1 VRAAPNRETATP
13 AVENVPRTAM
23 TRSVVWTR
31 GEKRRGACDARVAV
45 GRGERGRER
54 EGSAAR
60 RPTPFETEVG
70 EAGEEWGSWVWC
82 RVGRHGTD
90 AAAPGRSD
98 NGGRCTPRGR
108 GGRAAN
114 RGGGGV
120 RATRARRL
128 TSRAGHRALAGGLLL
143 KRIQNSLNFD

>member
-1 VRAAPNRETATP
+1 VTLAWPWAE
-13 AVENVPRTAM
+13 E
-23 TRSVVWTR
+23 SE
-31 GEKRRGACDARVAV
+31 GEKEKGAL
-45 GRGERGRER
+45 
-54 EGSAAR
+54 

-70 EAGEEWGSWVWC
+70 EAGEEWGSWVQC

-108 GGRAAN
+108 GGHAAN

-120 RATRARRL
+120 RATRARQL